1 MQIWARNATLCRPRT
16 PSDLA
21 VYFSSHLLREH
32 AENDIIVTDMGYLDI
47 INQLV
52 PSISR
57 KEVVLDLFAGT
68 GGLALGFEAAGFK
81 TIGMEFDKNCVATY
95 NKNLHG
101 ENIFTTITTETI
113 FPKVDIIVGGPPCQP
128 FSVGGNQKG
137 NDDKRNGFPA
147 FVEAVRQVRPKVFM
161 FENVRGM
168 TYKNRQYL
176 DSILEELE
184 SLGYAISAGVLRAD
198 DYGVPQKRQRFVAL
212 GTRLETPIGFP
223 PPKSPH
229 RHTAGD
235 AIGDLY
241 SQFDDSSRFL
251 TSSQDAYIAK
261 YEKASKCVRPRDI
274 YLDEPVRTVTCRN
287 LAGATGDM
295 LRVKLVDGRRRRVTV
310 KEAARLQSF
319 PDWFTFEGTES
330 SAFNQIGNAVPPL
343 LAFAIA
349 NHIISYLDNQQ
360 THTYIHGNYMRDKQE
375 RLALTV

>member
-1 MQIWARNATLCRPRT
+1 
-16 PSDLA
+16 
-21 VYFSSHLLREH
+21 
-32 AENDIIVTDMGYLDI
+32 MGYLEI
-47 INQLV
+47 INQLA
-52 PSISR
+52 PDISR

-101 ENIFTTITTETI
+101 ENIFTTITPETI

-137 NDDKRNGFPA
+137 NDDTRNGFPA
-147 FVEAVRQVRPKVFM
+147 FIEAVRQVRPKIFM

-168 TYKNRQYL
+168 TYKNKQYL
-176 DSILEELE
+176 DSVLEELE
-184 SLGYAISAGVLRAD
+184 ELGYIISAGVLRAD
-198 DYGVPQKRQRFVAL
+198 DYGVPQKRHRFVAL

-229 RHTAGD
+229 KHTAGD

-241 SQFDDSSRFL
+241 FQFDDNSRFL
-251 TSSQDAYIAK
+251 TPSQDTYIAK
-261 YEKASKCVRPRDI
+261 YEKASKCARPRDI

-295 LRVKLVDGRRRRVTV
+295 LRVKLQDGRRRRVTV
-310 KEAARLQSF
+310 REAARLQSF
-319 PDWFTFEGTES
+319 PDWFQFEGTES

-343 LAFAIA
+343 LAFTIA
-349 NHIISYLDNQQ
+349 NHIISYLDNQKV
-360 THTYIHGNYMRDKQE
+360 HAYIHGNYTRDKQE